1 MSDDGHK
8 RVSGPPHRPLGPTFY
23 RYFAAEALRP
33 TLFALLGLTTVVL
46 TKDLL
51 GFSDL
56 VINRGIS
63 GSLVAKIA
71 LYKAIPI
78 TALMFPFS
86 VLLGCLVAMGRLGAD
101 REILTLEASGVAA
114 ARLVLPVVVFAAA
127 MTLLSIG
134 LSAFATPWA
143 SRSLDTAF
151 ETISREKPWARV
163 RAGSV
168 TKFGGWRLDAVE
180 VSSEGNDLESVLLW
194 IPDIGETVFARS
206 ARIGATETGSIE
218 IELRDGSVVLPASS
232 GVNYLRFESMTT
244 LLPDSDK
251 EVERDEEEHL
261 KGLGFAELDKRA
273 LAFIRTKDDP
283 LPHAAIEFQR
293 RIAMPAATLV
303 FGFLAAPMFLMRGNF
318 SRASGG
324 LMGLLL
330 TIAYYGLVQLGE
342 GLIQSEQVTVP
353 MGVWMP
359 NGLLMLLASVFLV
372 RVLRGNV
379 LGHSFDRPQL
389 SNRKNAQMNLS
400 TDYRPRRYPL
410 PRYIVGR
417 FLQLAMLTFAVL
429 VVAYLLIDVMERLD
443 WFARY
448 EASGLDVLRFY
459 GARLPLLASRVV
471 PMSVLVA
478 TALTV
483 SLLAVEGELIGMRS
497 CGIAAPRALLPV
509 LICALLVVPAFFTL
523 NNVVVPRTNAL
534 ADELKRTEIKGKG
547 KVVST
552 ETAETSEAASTQA
565 KESRAKAVWHRTRN
579 RVLEADR
586 FDPEQGVA
594 RELSIYYLGDDGL
607 PTQRVDAESAHHI
620 GSGNWRLV
628 DSSVIELS
636 SEGVRLAES
645 PGYATLGLKK
655 PAKVDTM
662 HLSVEALRE
671 RIAEVEADGH
681 DATAYRV
688 DFQVKLA
695 QPFACI
701 ILPALMLFFAV
712 GGPPFPGPAQNLL
725 VSGVVGVSY
734 ILLSGVS
741 ASFGYGQTVSPV
753 IGGWGPNIVFSLVAG
768 FLGLR
773 LLRRM

>member
-1 MSDDGHK
+1 MSDDGPQ
-8 RVSGPPHRPLGPTFY
+8 RVSGPPHRPLGLTFY
-23 RYFAAEALRP
+23 RYVATEALWP

-63 GSLVAKIA
+63 GSLVAMIA
-71 LYKAIPI
+71 FYEAVPI

-86 VLLGCLVAMGRLGAD
+86 VLMGCLVAMGRLGAD
-101 REILTLEASGVAA
+101 REILSLEASGVAP
-114 ARLVLPVVVFAAA
+114 ARMIGPVIVFAAV
-127 MTLLSIG
+127 MTLPSVW

-143 SRSLDTAF
+143 SRSLDGAF
-151 ETISREKPWARV
+151 EVISLEKPWARV

-168 TKFGGWRLDAVE
+168 TKFGGWRLDAVG
-180 VSSEGNDLESVLLW
+180 VSSAGNDLESVLLW

-206 ARIGATETGSIE
+206 ARISATDAGSIE
-218 IELRDGSVVLPASS
+218 LELRDGSVVLPSNS
-232 GVNYLRFESMTT
+232 GGNHLRFETMTT

-251 EVERDEEEHL
+251 QVERDAEKHL
-261 KGLGFAELDKRA
+261 QGLSFADLDQRA
-273 LAFIRTKDDP
+273 LAFIRTEKSRMP
-283 LPHAAIEFQR
+283 QAAIEYQR

-303 FGFLAAPMFLMRGNF
+303 FGFLAAPLFLMRGNF
-318 SRASGG
+318 SRASGS
-324 LMGLLL
+324 LIGLLL

-342 GLIQSEQVTVP
+342 GLIQSNQVMVLT
-353 MGVWMP
+353 GVWLP
-359 NGLLMLLASVFLV
+359 NGVLMLLAIAFLL
-372 RVLRGNV
+372 RVLRKKV
-379 LGHSFDRPQL
+379 LGHAFDRPQL
-389 SNRKNAQMNLS
+389 PKHKTSKRELRS
-400 TDYRPRRYPL
+400 DYRPRRYPL
-410 PRYIVGR
+410 PRYIVSR
-417 FLQLAMLTFAVL
+417 FLQLALLTFGVL
-429 VVAYLLIDVMERLD
+429 VVAYLLIDIMERLD

-448 EASGLDVLRFY
+448 DATGLEVLRFY

-497 CGIAAPRALLPV
+497 CGIPAPRALLPV
-509 LICALLVVPAFFTL
+509 LTCALLVVPAFFTL
-523 NNVVVPRTNAL
+523 NNVVVPRTNAI
-534 ADELKRTEIKGKG
+534 ADELKATEIKARN
-547 KVVST
+547 VAVEIRT
-552 ETAETSEAASTQA
+552 
-565 KESRAKAVWHRTRN
+565 KEPRGGSVWHRARN
-579 RVLEADR
+579 RVLEAER
-586 FDPEQGVA
+586 FDPERGVA
-594 RELSIYYLGDDGL
+594 RKLSIYYLGEDGL
-607 PTQRVDAESAHHI
+607 PVQRIDAESAHHI
-620 GSGNWRLV
+620 GRGDWRLV
-628 DSSVIELS
+628 GSSLIDLS
-636 SEGVRLAES
+636 GETMRVGEA
-645 PGYATLGLKK
+645 PHYATLGLKK

-662 HLSVEALRE
+662 HLSVEALSE

-695 QPFACI
+695 QPLACI

-725 VSGVVGVSY
+725 VSGIVGVSY

-741 ASFGYGQTVSPV
+741 ASFGYGRTVSPV

-773 LLRRM
+773 LWRRM